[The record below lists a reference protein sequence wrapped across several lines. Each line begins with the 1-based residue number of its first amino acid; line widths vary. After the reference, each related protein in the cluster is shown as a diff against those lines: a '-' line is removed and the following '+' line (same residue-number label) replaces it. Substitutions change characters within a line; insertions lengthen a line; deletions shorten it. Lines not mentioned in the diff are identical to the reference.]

1 LGIKLIKMR
10 NYLLAIAL
18 LATTLS
24 YSQNFRGLSGVEY
37 SNGEWSLGWLDYK
50 MDSGAYIAYL
60 ILDTAE
66 VKRLYRD
73 VNRFNKTNKLIGFRR
88 AGYSI
93 ENFTDAV
100 AIYNSKRESIIVPKG
115 MELDGLKRDIKRSIA
130 VW

>member
-1 LGIKLIKMR
+1 MR

-24 YSQNFRGLSGVEY
+24 YSQNFRGFSGVEY

-60 ILDTAE
+60 ILDKAE

-88 AGYSI
+88 TGYSI
-93 ENFTDAV
+93 ESFGDAV

-115 MELDGLKRDIKRSIA
+115 MQLGLLKQDIKRSIA

>member
-1 LGIKLIKMR
+1 MFKMR

-24 YSQNFRGLSGVEY
+24 YSQNFRGLGGVEY
-37 SNGEWSLGWLDYK
+37 SNGEWSLSWLEYK
-50 MDSGAYIAYL
+50 MDSGTYIAYL
-60 ILDTAE
+60 ILDKAE

-88 AGYSI
+88 TGYSI

-115 MELDGLKRDIKRSIA
+115 MQLGLLKQNIKRSIA

>member
-1 LGIKLIKMR
+1 MR

-37 SNGEWSLGWLDYK
+37 SNGEWSLGWLEYK
-50 MDSGAYIAYL
+50 MDSGSCIAYL
-60 ILDTAE
+60 ILDKAE
-66 VKRLYRD
+66 VKQLYRD
-73 VNRFNKTNKLIGFRR
+73 VNRFNKTNKLIGFSRT
-88 AGYSI
+88 GYSI
-93 ENFTDAV
+93 ENFADAV

-115 MELDGLKRDIKRSIA
+115 MELDLLKQNIKRSIA